1 MGMACVCEQV
11 FTVKIVHIRE
21 GRIGQ
26 DTDMD
31 GRKKLAVILSALYV
45 AEKAAEIEKRAV
57 APVIEMPHLHLQVDQ
72 TVVVQFYTHIH
83 DTGLIVNGFSE
94 YDRICDD
101 TFYNFFIGNRKQ
113 GGQQKF
119 ERFITLLQH
128 CAEHIIVGQAVSD
141 RTGCMI

>member
-72 TVVVQFYTHIH
+72 TVVVQFYTPSMIQVLSSM
-83 DTGLIVNGFSE
+83 DSPSMIGFVMTHS
-94 YDRICDD
+94 
-101 TFYNFFIGNRKQ
+101 
-113 GGQQKF
+113 
-119 ERFITLLQH
+119 
-128 CAEHIIVGQAVSD
+128 IISS
-141 RTGCMI
+141 